1 MSSRFR
7 GDDRNWNQGTS
18 SEPGRS
24 RSNRHRLVR
33 RHPRGDALA
42 LRAGGQAAHLRNP
55 PGSLG
60 RGQGADLARERDAR
74 LPGHRQEREH
84 FGGLCLHHAGAEPLP
99 DHARLPQSRQAR
111 AVGKADRHGAVG
123 GGRADHAR
131 QARPAQI
138 HHRLFAAVQSQV
150 RPRQKEDHRRHARQG
165 GLGDGEPAFEP
176 RAGHQDRKTGEA
188 VAGRDGV
195 HPRSG
200 LRLLA
205 ARARQAGARLLA
217 RRLRLHAA
225 DQRLLRRHVVDRHH
239 GRRHDGDHR
248 RRLEPAAGLSQFLL
262 DLGRDHRHRGRAHPR
277 RHSPRRLAQYG
288 GGGHALSHVDHAGRA
303 GGPRVRGPDGTRN
316 HPLPRGL
323 HHGPAGDGDAGKRA
337 PGDGDL
343 HRRRSF
349 RRAQRACR
357 VAAVERRAFRGRGNG
372 GRQTMRRQAKSV
384 GLAIIGA
391 GRVGLFRGDVA
402 ARHPAV
408 QWIGIA
414 EKNHNR
420 GLYVAEK
427 IGADFVTH
435 DHRELLKRSE
445 VTCAIIAT
453 DEHLHVDPIMAAVER
468 GVPMLIEKPLATDL
482 GESARVLE
490 AITAARLDA
499 VVGYTQRFRRKWL
512 AAKEKVRT
520 GALGDVTLVTS
531 RAFMNRLVAI
541 DNYKRTN
548 DPKAI
553 SPMVISGTHALD
565 IVMWCMEAKTP
576 VECYARSI
584 DKVLGPAYQGIDA
597 TAGMIMFSDGSVYHL
612 NISWALPVTWPGAVY
627 SLEIG
632 MTGTEGVLTIDD
644 THRDMVLAVSAPQN
658 EGYAPD
664 ERRLV
669 DFMGSYPP
677 GDMVL
682 GELRGPMRDET
693 ESWLNR
699 MALGLPT
706 QAATA
711 AEAHNRLMLTKALD
725 LSAKRKQPVKLDEF
739 QAIQ

>member
-1 MSSRFR
+1 MTPNVCNKGEWSAAS
-7 GDDRNWNQGTS
+7 
-18 SEPGRS
+18 RS
-24 RSNRHRLVR
+24 RSDRHRLVR
-33 RHPRGDALA
+33 GHPRGDALA
-42 LRAGGQAAHLRNP
+42 LRAGGQAAYLRDP
-55 PGSLG
+55 PGPPG
-60 RGQGADLARERDAR
+60 RGEGVDQAGVGDAR
-74 LPGHRQEREH
+74 LPGHRRQPEH
-84 FGGLCLHHAGAEPLP
+84 LGRLCLHHAGAEPLP
-99 DHARLPQSRQAR
+99 DHARLPESRQAR
-111 AVGKADRHGAVG
+111 APGEADRHGAVG
-123 GGRADHAR
+123 GGRVDHAR
-131 QARPAQI
+131 AARPAQV
-138 HHRLFAAVQSQV
+138 HHRLLAALQSEV
-150 RPRQKEDHRRHARQG
+150 RLRQEEDHRRHARQG
-165 GLGDGEPAFEP
+165 GLGDGEPALEP
-176 RAGHQDRKTGEA
+176 RARHQDRQAGEA
-188 VAGRDGV
+188 LAGGDGV
-195 HPRSG
+195 DARPRF
-200 LRLLA
+200 RVLA
-205 ARARQAGARLLA
+205 ARAGETGAGLFAG
-217 RRLRLHAA
+217 RLRLHAA

-239 GRRHDGDHR
+239 GQRHAGDHR

-262 DLGRDHRHRGRAHPR
+262 DLGRDHRHRGRPHPR
-277 RHSPRRLAQYG
+277 RHPSRRLAQHG
-288 GGGHALSHVDHAGRA
+288 VRRQPLSHVDHAGRA
-303 GGPRVRGPDGTRN
+303 GGPRVRRTDGAGD

-323 HHGPAGDGDAGKRA
+323 HHEQAGDGDSGKRA
-337 PGDGDL
+337 AGNGDL
-343 HRRRSF
+343 HRRRSL
-349 RRAQRACR
+349 RRAQRAGR
-357 VAAVERRAFRGRGNG
+357 PAAVERGAVRGRGDG
-372 GRQTMRRQAKSV
+372 GRQAIRRQAKGV
-384 GLAIIGA
+384 GLAIVGA
-391 GRVGLFRGDVA
+391 GRVGLFRGEVA

-435 DHRELLKRSE
+435 DHRELLKRPE
-445 VTCAIIAT
+445 VTCVIVAT
-453 DEHLHVDPIMAAVER
+453 DEHLHVEPIMAAVER

-482 GESARVLE
+482 AQSARVLE
-490 AITAARLDA
+490 AISEARLDA

-541 DNYKRTN
+541 DNYKRTE
-548 DPKAI
+548 DPKSI

-584 DKVLGPAYQGIDA
+584 DKVFGPAYQAIDA

-612 NISWALPVTWPGAVY
+612 NISWALPVAWPGAVY

-632 MTGTEGVLTIDD
+632 LNGTEGVLTIDD

-664 ERRLV
+664 DRRLV

-677 GDMVL
+677 GDIAL

-693 ESWLNR
+693 DSWLNR
-699 MALGLPT
+699 IALGLPT

-725 LSAKRKQPVKLDEF
+725 LSAKRKQPVKLPLEPGEER
-739 QAIQ
+739 AAA